1 MNGYERRKHK
11 KIEQVFEA
19 AFQLF
24 TRHGYQ
30 KVSVNEIAQQAG
42 VSPATIYNYFGTKDQ
57 LYIDMI
63 MNWMDKQLAKYD
75 RILESDLPFPE
86 KTKEIMLLEANN
98 LTFLS
103 EEFRRIQAFEDR
115 GIDLKIR
122 QESEQK
128 IKGFFMKFVALGKQE
143 GYIDKEQTEEVAM
156 LFFTM
161 FMNELGRRWDS
172 ANREFAI
179 STESL
184 MELFFYGL
192 AGQHHG
198 GEQR

>member
-1 MNGYERRKHK
+1 MNEEST

-75 RILESDLPFPE
+75 RILNPTCHS
-86 KTKEIMLLEANN
+86 
-98 LTFLS
+98 
-103 EEFRRIQAFEDR
+103 RRRPKKSCYWKLI
-115 GIDLKIR
+115 I
-122 QESEQK
+122 
-128 IKGFFMKFVALGKQE
+128 
-143 GYIDKEQTEEVAM
+143 
-156 LFFTM
+156 
-161 FMNELGRRWDS
+161 
-172 ANREFAI
+172 
-179 STESL
+179 
-184 MELFFYGL
+184 
-192 AGQHHG
+192 
-198 GEQR
+198 